1 MRILFTSILI
11 IFYNCILVQAQQS
24 SIRKIDSRKNYV
36 DKNIK
41 RYKKK
46 TTKDSLGTYIGYY
59 NKKGD
64 LVKLRHIVKK
74 DTESKYTDFYYIN
87 YHLVLLVENH
97 YIYNKPKYWTKKFA
111 KQNGLDGYYDV
122 NKTKKR
128 VCKYYLKDNR
138 LISYVRDGKEKD
150 IHLRKSLEKTILH
163 LADEAW
169 VAMRN

>member
-1 MRILFTSILI
+1 MRNLFTSILI
-11 IFYNCILVQAQQS
+11 IVSNCVFVQAQQS
-24 SIRKIDSRKNYV
+24 VVRKIDSRKDYV

-41 RYKKK
+41 KFKKK
-46 TTKDSLGTYIGYY
+46 TTKDSLGIYIGYY
-59 NKKGD
+59 NKRGD
-64 LVKLRHIVKK
+64 LVKLRQVVKK

-97 YIYNKPKYWTKKFA
+97 YFYNKPKYWTKKFA

-128 VCKYYLKDNR
+128 VCKYYLKNNSII
-138 LISYVRDGKEKD
+138 LYTKNGKEKD
-150 IHLRKSLEKTILH
+150 VHLRKSLEKTILH